1 MRSTQVIWA
10 AGLALFGIG
19 LGISGFRPTTSIAQG
34 NGNAATNG
42 PKYAIVETDG
52 TNLLV
57 VDNSTNKMHFY
68 TIDHDKQVGD
78 ELKLRGTLDL
88 NQVGQKV
95 IKPVVYKH
103 E

>member
-1 MRSTQVIWA
+1 MRSTQIIWA
-10 AGLALFGIG
+10 AGLAIFGVG
-19 LGISGFRPTTSIAQG
+19 LGIYGFRPTNSVAQ
-34 NGNAATNG
+34 GNAATSG
-42 PKYAIVETDG
+42 SKYSIVETDG

-57 VDNSTNKMHFY
+57 VDNSINKMYFY

-95 IKPVVYKH
+95 IKPVVHKH